1 MGCPGRGRPRGRA
14 RGAGKPPPPRGRL
27 RTLGRGTAVGVVR
40 RGRRL
45 RPVDRSGS
53 ALVRTAESP
62 GDRARGR
69 SVSRLLE
76 PPLALCGNFGRAG
89 PAVGSR
95 RRGGAGRGRRGSV
108 PLRPRGPD
116 GTGRERHRR
125 VRAKRPGSE
134 ETSPGVTS
142 LLLAPGVWA
151 WGRGGAE
158 LRGAAEDSLK
168 PRLGGPEPGGGAHSH
183 PFSGWVRELL
193 AGAALAGRAARRGM
207 RPWVPGAAAR
217 CLRADPPP
225 RGGLAAPARAP
236 RRRFFPAPPFL
247 RAGGNSGQ
255 AGLSECVYD
264 VGWDLEREAGRRSWN

>member
-14 RGAGKPPPPRGRL
+14 RGVGKPPPPRGRL

-45 RPVDRSGS
+45 RPVDRTGS
-53 ALVRTAESP
+53 ALGRTAESP
-62 GDRARGR
+62 GHRARGR

-89 PAVGSR
+89 PAVGCR

-134 ETSPGVTS
+134 GTSPGVTS

-168 PRLGGPEPGGGAHSH
+168 PRLGGPEPGGGAHLH

-193 AGAALAGRAARRGM
+193 LAGAALAGR
-207 RPWVPGAAAR
+207 
-217 CLRADPPP
+217 
-225 RGGLAAPARAP
+225 
-236 RRRFFPAPPFL
+236 
-247 RAGGNSGQ
+247 
-255 AGLSECVYD
+255 
-264 VGWDLEREAGRRSWN
+264 